1 MPRAPCAFRP
11 LTKARWSDLETLF
24 GERGA
29 CGGCWC
35 MYWRLTRSEYEKRK
49 GAANKR
55 TFKRLVGSGEPPGIL
70 AYRDGRPVGWCAV
83 GPRESYPVLERSR
96 PLARVDDRPVWSV
109 TCLFVLRP
117 ERRRGV
123 SVELLRAAA
132 AHARRRGAK
141 LLEGYPVEALSG
153 RLPDAFAWTGLP
165 AAFRRAGFTEVAR
178 RSPTRPFMR
187 RRLG

>member
-1 MPRAPCAFRP
+1 MH
-11 LTKARWSDLETLF
+11 
-24 GERGA
+24 
-29 CGGCWC
+29 
-35 MYWRLTRSEYEKRK
+35 WRLSRTNFEKTK
-49 GAANKR
+49 GAGNRRA
-55 TFKRLVGSGEPPGIL
+55 FMRLVQSGEPPGIL
-70 AYRDGRPVGWCAV
+70 AYRGGRPVGWCAV

-96 PLARVDDRPVWSV
+96 VLARVDDRRVWSV
-109 TCLFVLRP
+109 TCLFVLKP
-117 ERRRGV
+117 ERRRGL

-132 AHARRRGAK
+132 SHARRRGARI
-141 LLEGYPVEALSG
+141 LEGYPVEARSG